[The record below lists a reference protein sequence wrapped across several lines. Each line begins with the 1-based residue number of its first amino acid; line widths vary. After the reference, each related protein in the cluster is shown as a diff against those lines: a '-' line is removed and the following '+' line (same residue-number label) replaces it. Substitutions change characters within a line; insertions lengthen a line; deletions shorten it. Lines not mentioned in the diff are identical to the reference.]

1 MDFEAMWRD
10 MSATASDILPKILL
24 AVAIAIAA
32 YIIGKIIAAGARY
45 AVKKSGLGSDD
56 KARAQLGDAIGKAL
70 FWVTILI
77 ALPLILEAIEMNGL
91 MAPVQEMSTEF
102 LAFLPNLV
110 GAGLIFGIGWVIAT
124 IVKRTVTSVLEA
136 AQADK
141 LAATSGLGS
150 VTGETGIA
158 KFAGTLVF
166 VLIIIPIAI
175 AALDALGVESI
186 AGPAREMLQSVLNAI
201 PNIFAAAVVIL
212 LAFLIGRF
220 AGQALE
226 TLLPTLGV
234 DRVGDRLGLTSE
246 VTGGAS
252 LSKVAGTLAFI
263 AIMVFGL
270 IEGAKLLNFAIVSEM
285 LSHILEL
292 GGRVL
297 LGAVIIGFGVIIA
310 DFIAETLRKS
320 KDGSQ
325 AAGFVK
331 VAIIVLASAMG
342 LRQMGVAN
350 EIINTGF
357 TLMIGAF
364 AVGAAIAIGLGGRDT
379 AGRLLEKWT
388 KDM

>member
-1 MDFEAMWRD
+1 LPAILGALEM
-10 MSATASDILPKILL
+10 TALL
-24 AVAIAIAA
+24 A
-32 YIIGKIIAAGARY
+32 
-45 AVKKSGLGSDD
+45 
-56 KARAQLGDAIGKAL
+56 
-70 FWVTILI
+70 
-77 ALPLILEAIEMNGL
+77 PM
-91 MAPVQEMSTEF
+91 QEMSSKF

-110 GAGLIFGIGWVIAT
+110 GGGLIFFIGWIVASIIKKT
-124 IVKRTVTSVLEA
+124 ITSVLEA
-136 AQADK
+136 AQADQ
-141 LAATSGLGS
+141 LAEKSGLMS
-150 VTGETGIA
+150 VTGNASIA

-166 VLIIIPIAI
+166 TLIIIPIAI
-175 AALDALGVESI
+175 TALDTLGMEAI
-186 AGPAREMLQSVLNAI
+186 AAPARDMLQSVLNAI
-201 PNIFAAAVVIL
+201 PNIFAASIVIL
-212 LAFLIGRF
+212 LSFVIGKF

-234 DRVGDRLGLTSE
+234 DNIGDRLGLTSE
-246 VTGGAS
+246 VTGGAK

-270 IEGAKLLNFAIVSEM
+270 IEGAKLLNFAIISEM
-285 LSHILEL
+285 LAQILEL
-292 GGRVL
+292 GGSIL
-297 LGAVIIGFGVIIA
+297 LGTVIIGFGVIIA

-320 KDGSQ
+320 KDGAQ

-364 AVGAAIAIGLGGRDT
+364 AVGAAIAIGFGGKET

-388 KDM
+388 RNM